1 MRNLA
6 LPLLGLLLAGG
17 GAFAQEP
24 AEAVAEE
31 EGWSGSAELSLVA
44 LSGNS
49 ESSTF
54 GFRTKAERKWLESL
68 FEVEAAAVRA
78 EQTTKTFRVTGPP
91 GDETVVEEKETL
103 VNAENYLLRGQYSH
117 DFHRRLFGFGG
128 AGWDRN
134 EPAGIRNRYYAAA
147 GVGHNWAES
156 DEYKNRTSY
165 GLSYIHE
172 ENTSGREEDF
182 PAVRLTWDFLRK
194 LTATTTFSNAL
205 IVDDN
210 LDDTS
215 DYRGDLLSSLAVA
228 MNERLALKVSLQL
241 VYDHEPAFV
250 AAGPLEVQLEN
261 LDTTLSASLVMNF

>member
-1 MRNLA
+1 MRNLV
-6 LPLLGLLLAGG
+6 LPFLGLLLAAG

-24 AEAVAEE
+24 AEPVEE

-54 GFRTKAERKWLESL
+54 GFRAKAERTWTEAL

-78 EQTTKTFRVTGPP
+78 EQTTRTFRVA
-91 GDETVVEEKETL
+91 GDEVVEEEETL
-103 VNAENYLLRGQYSH
+103 VNAESYLLRGQYSH
-117 DFHRRLFGFGG
+117 DLRGRLFAFGG
-128 AGWDRN
+128 TGWNRN

-147 GVGHNWAES
+147 GVGHTWADSEA
-156 DEYKNRTSY
+156 YKNRTSY
-165 GLSYIHE
+165 GLSYNHE
-172 ENTSGREEDF
+172 EETSGREEDF

-194 LTATTTFSNAL
+194 LTATTTFANAL
-205 IVDDN
+205 ILDDN
-210 LDDTS
+210 LDEPS

-228 MNERLALKVSLQL
+228 MTERLALKVSLQL

-250 AAGPLEVQLEN
+250 EVSPLEVQLEQ
-261 LDTTLSASLVMNF
+261 LDTIFSASLVMNF